1 LLSVAPAACATAET
15 RQTNSRRSRL
25 RRPAGLFRTVHR
37 PRGDAL
43 VTGGIGGNI
52 SGVLVPRWDADE
64 RIKFAVIA
72 GSGIGRYIDD
82 LSSLGGQDAVYD
94 AVQVSLRALLVS
106 SGYVGYEHAWSPVFT
121 TAVTY
126 GVVNVSNL
134 DIQLEDAFHRT
145 QRTSINLMW
154 NPVPFVDIVVEFL
167 AGTRVNKN
175 ALQAAVRSGLVRKDD
190 VQFPLNW
197 YVEKRLCPHKKL
209 LLAYIA
215 ENSTIESK
223 QFFES
228 LDAWQRCPSK

>member
-82 LSSLGGQDAVYD
+82 LSSLGGQDAVY
-94 AVQVSLRALLVS
+94 APVQVSLRALPVS
-106 SGYVGYEHAWSPVFT
+106 IRV
-121 TAVTY
+121 
-126 GVVNVSNL
+126 
-134 DIQLEDAFHRT
+134 
-145 QRTSINLMW
+145 
-154 NPVPFVDIVVEFL
+154 
-167 AGTRVNKN
+167 AG
-175 ALQAAVRSGLVRKDD
+175 RSGSDRR
-190 VQFPLNW
+190 Q
-197 YVEKRLCPHKKL
+197 
-209 LLAYIA
+209 
-215 ENSTIESK
+215 
-223 QFFES
+223 
-228 LDAWQRCPSK
+228 